1 MRTPIF
7 NRSKNDIRIVR
18 LATGYAVVTLYASYV
33 ETPKEL
39 LSMGGV
45 HLTANAVEIKVPD
58 RPELEM
64 DVIHR
69 FAYYYDMAVR
79 EEIKWLTQQYAKAV
93 NEIVAKLP
101 PGKKEAVITKA
112 DTMIRQIAHGDK
124 PFITQQE
131 FAKILKYYI

>member
-79 EEIKWLTQQYAKAV
+79 EEIKWLTQQYAKVV

>member
-1 MRTPIF
+1 MRTPVF
-7 NRSKNDIRIVR
+7 NRPKNDIRILR

-39 LSMGGV
+39 LSTGGV

-58 RPELEM
+58 RPDLEM

-69 FAYYYDMAVR
+69 FSFYYDRAVR
-79 EEIKWLTQQYAKAV
+79 EEIMFLRKQYAKV
-93 NEIVAKLP
+93 INETIAKLP
-101 PGKKEAVITKA
+101 PGKKEEVITKA

-124 PFITQQE
+124 PFIIQQE

>member
-1 MRTPIF
+1 M
-7 NRSKNDIRIVR
+7 
-18 LATGYAVVTLYASYV
+18 
-33 ETPKEL
+33 
-39 LSMGGV
+39 
-45 HLTANAVEIKVPD
+45 TANAVEIKVPD

>member
-1 MRTPIF
+1 MRTPVF
-7 NRSKNDIRIVR
+7 NRPKNDIRILR

-39 LSMGGV
+39 LSTGGV

-58 RPELEM
+58 MPDLEM

-69 FAYYYDMAVR
+69 FAYYYDRAVR
-79 EEIKWLTQQYAKAV
+79 EEIKWLTLQYSKVV

-101 PGKKEAVITKA
+101 PGKKQAVITKA
-112 DTMIRQIAHGDK
+112 DEIIRQIAHGDK